1 MKSKLFLL
9 LALSAFILGACAR
22 NNTSSVSE
30 SSVAPAPSSETT
42 STSESSEQSSEQS
55 SEESS
60 ESESSSEEERVTE
73 LNVSGVIAPVAG
85 ETTSISDLT
94 LDKEDATIDYDACW
108 WFYLSNEDEYI
119 FAEADQS
126 KAFEQ
131 GTQYGIKLV
140 VDLENK
146 LFSDDPDMYL
156 LFDNGDALAP
166 ERVQVYPGNT
176 RMAAY
181 FYFPTLPGPK
191 PLHKMNMVNYPVPE
205 IGEVSPK
212 PWNFLAFEPA
222 NLVRVDQANTYWI
235 YYPYGPNSGYFFS
248 RGGDDTKVFEAGM
261 NYSLKIVLEV
271 KDEDEAEFAEDFSIK
286 ANGVNVRI
294 ERFEEDNTSVRL
306 IIDFG
311 TL

>member
-9 LALSAFILGACAR
+9 LALSAFVLGACAKGG
-22 NNTSSVSE
+22 TSAQ

-42 STSESSEQSSEQS
+42 STSESSAPS
-55 SEESS
+55 
-60 ESESSSEEERVTE
+60 SESSSEEERVTE

-85 ETTSISDLT
+85 ETTSISGLT
-94 LDKEDATIDYDACW
+94 IDEEDATIDYDACW

-131 GTQYGIKLV
+131 GTQYGIKIVANLS
-140 VDLENK
+140 NK

-156 LFDNGDALAP
+156 LSDNGDALAP
-166 ERVQVYPGNT
+166 ERVQVYPGST

-191 PLHKMNMVNYPVPE
+191 PLHKMNIVNYPVPE
-205 IGEVSPK
+205 IGEVAPK

-248 RGGDDTKVFEAGM
+248 RGGDDTKVFEADM

-271 KDEDEAEFAEDFSIK
+271 KDEDETEFAEDFSIK

-306 IIDFG
+306 IIDFDA
-311 TL
+311 L

>member
-1 MKSKLFLL
+1 MKNKLFLL
-9 LALSAFILGACAR
+9 LALCAMTLGACAKGGE
-22 NNTSSVSE
+22 SSISE
-30 SSVAPAPSSETT
+30 SSVTPGPSSQTT
-42 STSESSEQSSEQS
+42 SASESSSEQSSE
-55 SEESS
+55 
-60 ESESSSEEERVTE
+60 SSSEEDRVTE
-73 LNVSGVIAPVAG
+73 LNVSGVVAPVAG
-85 ETTSISDLT
+85 ETTSIVDLT
-94 LDKEDATIDYDACW
+94 LDEEDATIDYDACW

-181 FYFPTLPGPK
+181 FYFQTLPGPK
-191 PLHKMNMVNYPVPE
+191 PLHKMNIVNYPVPE
-205 IGEVSPK
+205 IGEVAPK

-261 NYSLKIVLEV
+261 NYTLKIVLEV
-271 KDEDEAEFAEDFSIK
+271 KDEDKTEFAEDFSIK
-286 ANGVNVRI
+286 ANGINIRI
-294 ERFEEDNTSVRL
+294 ERFVEDNTSVRL
-306 IIDFG
+306 IIDFDA
-311 TL
+311 L

>member
-1 MKSKLFLL
+1 MKNKLFLL
-9 LALSAFILGACAR
+9 LALCAMTLGACAKGD
-22 NNTSSVSE
+22 TSDQSSV
-30 SSVAPAPSSETT
+30 VPAPSSQTT
-42 STSESSEQSSEQS
+42 STSESSSEQS
-55 SEESS
+55 SELES
-60 ESESSSEEERVTE
+60 SSSEEAKVEEVS
-73 LNVSGVIAPVAG
+73 VSGVIAPVAG
-85 ETTSISDLT
+85 ETTSIVDLT
-94 LDKEDATIDYDACW
+94 LDEEDATIDYDACW
-108 WFYLSNEDEYI
+108 WFYLSGDEEYI

-166 ERVQVYPGNT
+166 ERAQVYPGNT

-181 FYFPTLPGPK
+181 FYFQTLPGPK

-205 IGEVSPK
+205 IGEVAPK

-222 NLVRVDQANTYWI
+222 NLVRVDQANTYWV

-248 RGGDDTKVFEAGM
+248 RGGDDTKVFEAGK
-261 NYSLKIVLEV
+261 NYSLKIVIEM

-306 IIDFG
+306 IIDFDA
-311 TL
+311 L

>member
-1 MKSKLFLL
+1 MKNKLFLL
-9 LALSAFILGACAR
+9 LALCAMTLGACAKGGE
-22 NNTSSVSE
+22 SSISE
-30 SSVAPAPSSETT
+30 SSVTPGPSSQTT
-42 STSESSEQSSEQS
+42 SASESSSEQSSE
-55 SEESS
+55 
-60 ESESSSEEERVTE
+60 SSSEEDRVTE
-73 LNVSGVIAPVAG
+73 LNVSGVVAPVAG
-85 ETTSISDLT
+85 ETTSIVDLT
-94 LDKEDATIDYDACW
+94 LDEEDATIDYDACW

-166 ERVQVYPGNT
+166 ERAQVYPGNT

-181 FYFPTLPGPK
+181 FYFQTLPGPK
-191 PLHKMNMVNYPVPE
+191 PLHKMNIVNYPVPE
-205 IGEVSPK
+205 IGEVAPK

-261 NYSLKIVLEV
+261 NYTLKIVLEV
-271 KDEDEAEFAEDFSIK
+271 KDEDKTEFAEDFSIK
-286 ANGVNVRI
+286 ANGINIRI
-294 ERFEEDNTSVRL
+294 ERFVEDNTSVRL
-306 IIDFG
+306 IIDFDA
-311 TL
+311 L